1 MAFYPAISPYI
12 KGIIIAGSILPT
24 LNFLPKER
32 LILIFNQPTDKSSA
46 EISPF
51 FVKLPCRAASPP
63 AVTFLD
69 WSYFICR
76 LCL

>member
-1 MAFYPAISPYI
+1 MQPFLYI
-12 KGIIIAGSILPT
+12 DMGMGV
-24 LNFLPKER
+24 
-32 LILIFNQPTDKSSA
+32 ILIFNQPTDKSSA

>member
-1 MAFYPAISPYI
+1 MMLFAFASEKRLIE
-12 KGIIIAGSILPT
+12 T
-24 LNFLPKER
+24 

-63 AVTFLD
+63 AVAFLD
-69 WSYFICR
+69 
-76 LCL
+76 

>member
-32 LILIFNQPTDKSSA
+32 LTPTQNMSIEPMNEMFAIMLSVHYGGDKA
-46 EISPF
+46 CAYGYDALEN
-51 FVKLPCRAASPP
+51 CNGNG
-63 AVTFLD
+63 
-69 WSYFICR
+69 
-76 LCL
+76 